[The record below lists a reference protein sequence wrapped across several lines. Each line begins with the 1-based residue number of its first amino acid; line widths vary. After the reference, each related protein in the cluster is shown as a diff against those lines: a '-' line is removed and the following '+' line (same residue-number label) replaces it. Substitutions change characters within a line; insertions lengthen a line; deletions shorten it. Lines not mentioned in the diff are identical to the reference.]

1 MFKDNL
7 IMLRNLHGYS
17 QEQVAEIV
25 NISRQAY
32 AKWEKG
38 ETVPDIERCAKLA
51 EVYGTTID
59 AMMSFNPEDQKMK
72 VPPAPKGKFIWG
84 TVVLNERGQIVIP
97 KAARDKLQMKTG
109 ERLVVLG
116 DENEGIALIKAD
128 LFEERIE
135 AALKYANHDN
145 EQS

>member
-7 IMLRNLHGYS
+7 IILRNLHGYS

-38 ETVPDIERCAKLA
+38 ETVPDIEKCAKLA

-59 AMMSFNPEDQKMK
+59 AMMSSNPEEQKMK
-72 VPPAPKGKFIWG
+72 VPPAPKGKYIWG

-135 AALKYANHDN
+135 TALKYVNHNN

>member
-59 AMMSFNPEDQKMK
+59 AMMSFNPEEQKMK
-72 VPPAPKGKFIWG
+72 VPPAPKGKYIWG